1 MVQGADSVHRPRRA
15 ASSTASAWGVL
26 ARVWCVVVRAGG
38 QARWLVRQLS
48 GEARYD
54 AYVAHHRAH
63 HPDEPPMSVAEFW
76 VQVHRDAERN
86 PGSRCC

>member
-1 MVQGADSVHRPRRA
+1 MPADVGPGR
-15 ASSTASAWGVL
+15 TASGSPLARAWG
-26 ARVWCVVVRAGG
+26 AVR
-38 QARWLVRQLS
+38 WWVRGVT

-63 HPDEPPMSVAEFW
+63 HPDVAPLTERQFW
-76 VQVHRDAERN
+76 RAEYARQDAN